1 MLLQRVVNG
10 GNAMSPREAL
20 EIVTRVGTDI
30 LGRPECECLSVVKRA
45 DITIGAPLTLKV
57 PGVEILQHYF

>member
-20 EIVTRVGTDI
+20 EIVTRGGADI
-30 LGRPECECLSVVKRA
+30 LGRP
-45 DITIGAPLTLKV
+45 
-57 PGVEILQHYF
+57 